1 MQEGVQDSKDVHVEY
16 RQTAKMACFKNVI
29 LLNREMKDEGVFVS
43 VHIVISACLSVKDRI
58 TPLLIYSLV

>member
-1 MQEGVQDSKDVHVEY
+1 MQEGVQESKDVHVEY

-29 LLNREMKDEGVFVS
+29 LLNREMKDGVFVS